1 MNFSLLSF
9 FRKGRN
15 NSSDEEDI
23 PAEHRH
29 DREQFQEVLQS
40 FQATRVEDRLQVLDL
55 FLSQERH
62 VTLAELMKIIADCR
76 PELLDQAF
84 LQETMNMFCQF
95 GFAQRRNFDN
105 KDTLYEH
112 LHLGRHHD
120 HLICTKCGMIQEF
133 HDHILE
139 ERQLT
144 IAEEFNFHPLQHKT
158 EIYGLCDKCL
168 SHRQPSLPLYMA
180 AAGERVHITN
190 IIGGREAR
198 RRLTGMGLTMGADI
212 EIISSNPSGPLVVV
226 VNGTRLALGIGVA
239 GKVMVTHASKHENAK
254 IRKDEKHEK
263 DEKQNPDN

>member
-1 MNFSLLSF
+1 MNFPNFSLLSF
-9 FRKGRN
+9 FRKERN
-15 NSSDEEDI
+15 GSSPEDI

-29 DREQFQEVLQS
+29 DREQFQEALQS

-62 VTLAELMKIIADCR
+62 VTLAELMEIIADRC

-158 EIYGLCDKCL
+158 EVYGLCDKCL

-180 AAGERVHITN
+180 AAGERVQITN

-198 RRLTGMGLTMGADI
+198 RHLTGMGLTMGADI
-212 EIISSNPSGPLVVV
+212 EIISSSPSGPLVIV

-239 GKVMVTHASKHENAK
+239 GKVMVTHASKHE
-254 IRKDEKHEK
+254 KHEK
-263 DEKQNPDN
+263 QNSDNSKLTV

>member
-1 MNFSLLSF
+1 MKFSLLSF
-9 FRKGRN
+9 FRQGRK
-15 NSSDEEDI
+15 NSGPDDI

-29 DREQFQEVLQS
+29 DREQFQEALQS
-40 FQATRVEDRLQVLDL
+40 FQATRVEDRLRVLDL
-55 FLSQERH
+55 FLSEERH
-62 VTLAELMKIIADCR
+62 VTLADLMEIIADRC
-76 PELLDQAF
+76 PDLLDQAF

-95 GFAQRRNFDN
+95 GFAQRRNFEN

-139 ERQLT
+139 ERQLA

-158 EIYGLCDKCL
+158 EIYGLCDQCL

-180 AAGERVHITN
+180 AAGERVQITN
-190 IIGGREAR
+190 IIGGREVK

-239 GKVMVTHASKHENAK
+239 GKVMVTHASRH
-254 IRKDEKHEK
+254 EKHEK
-263 DEKQNPDN
+263 HEKCEKRETQNYPDGD